1 MLLAWMPNILGVV
14 LDLESAEGSLDLSLI
29 CPYLPAIGLEVHA
42 SIEHSTTAELLN
54 PTPGI
59 RQELLKR

>member
-29 CPYLPAIGLEVHA
+29 CPYLPAVGLEVHA
-42 SIEHSTTAELLN
+42 SIEHSTRLL
-54 PTPGI
+54 GFD
-59 RQELLKR
+59 RSY